1 MSDYARL
8 MVDLVA
14 SENSDYSDPYLHP
27 KIANFTFTPAEVQW
41 FLVQAHT
48 TAVSVQLSTWTSIEM
63 MILINDAAVD
73 VAYTYTTATNH
84 VAAGAS
90 VRHDLKAS
98 SINIVTDVDP
108 AAAALALDS
117 ESSTTHR
124 VYIGIVGT

>member
-1 MSDYARL
+1 MTDYAKINL
-8 MVDLVA
+8 DLIV
-14 SENSDYSDPYLHP
+14 SENSDYSNPYLHP
-27 KIANFTFTPAEVQW
+27 KIAAFTATPAEVQW

-48 TAVSVQLSTWTSIEM
+48 TAVSVQLSTWTSIEYL
-63 MILINDAAVD
+63 ILVNDAAVD

-98 SINIVTDVDP
+98 RFNVVTDVDP
-108 AAAALALDS
+108 SVALTLDS

-124 VYIGIVGT
+124 VYIGVVGT